1 MSKTV
6 KWYINCAIALGIMV
20 FFRFIPAP
28 EPMTQMGIT
37 VVGIFLGA
45 IYGWCTT
52 NMIWPSI
59 AALILY
65 GLTGAAPIPQT
76 FGALFSAMGVQI
88 VFWLMLCVGLLRNV
102 NLIQYMANW
111 SISRKF
117 TEGKAWLLITCIF
130 LCDIICGIALDA
142 IAVIL
147 VFWALLQTLCAEV
160 GYEKGSRTGAW
171 LMISVVV
178 ITQFGGFILPF
189 KPAVVTLFGFL
200 SVGSGGVYDG
210 TFDYANWIL
219 FTTVVS
225 AIIFVVYMLFSKYVL
240 KIDLSKFAEFK
251 VESVELQPLDRRQK
265 ACLILFLILMVL
277 LLVPSFKF
285 LPQSFFLV
293 TLVNKLGTVGCAMLM
308 IGIVCLLHVNGEPL
322 LTLDDLMNKNVVWSV
337 IFMFGTALYLCTFIN
352 GKDSGVSAWLQG
364 VFNPVFGSMSPFVF
378 VAYYLIVGIITNF
391 INNAV
396 VGALM
401 VPISY
406 GFCTAM
412 GLNPVA
418 LCCCIILFVD
428 FGILLPSSSPSGSML
443 HNSKGWI
450 PKKDLYPVG
459 LFAVVIFVVVSLFI
473 GWPLANMLFPFAG

>member
-1 MSKTV
+1 
-6 KWYINCAIALGIMV
+6 
-20 FFRFIPAP
+20 
-28 EPMTQMGIT
+28 MTQMGIT

-65 GLTGAAPIPQT
+65 GLTGAAPVSQT

-88 VFWLMLCVGLLRNV
+88 VFWLMLCVGLLKNV

-117 TEGKAWLLITCIF
+117 TEGKAWLFITCIF
-130 LCDIICGIALDA
+130 LCDILCGIALDA

-147 VFWALLQTLCAEV
+147 VFWALLQTLCSEV
-160 GYEKGSRTGAW
+160 GYEKGSRTAAW
-171 LMISVVV
+171 LMVSVVV

-210 TFDYANWIL
+210 TFDYAKWIL
-219 FTTVVS
+219 FTSVIS
-225 AIIFVVYMLFSKYVL
+225 ALIFIIYMLFSRYVL

-251 VESVELQPLDRRQK
+251 VESVQLDPLNKRQK
-265 ACLILFLILMVL
+265 ACLVIFLVLMVL

-285 LPQSFFLV
+285 LPASFFLV
-293 TLVNKLGTVGCAMLM
+293 AWVNKLGTVGCAMLM
-308 IGIVCLLHVNGEPL
+308 IGLVCLIRIDGEPL
-322 LTLDDLMNKNVVWSV
+322 LTIDDLMAKNVVWSV

-352 GKDSGVSAWLQG
+352 SKDAGVSAWLQQ
-364 VFNPVFGSMSPFVF
+364 VFNPVFSHMSPFMF
-378 VAYYLIVGIITNF
+378 VACYLILGICITNL

-396 VGALM
+396 VGALL

-406 GFCTAM
+406 GFCVAM
-412 GLNPVA
+412 NVNPLA

-428 FGILLPSSSPSGSML
+428 FGILLPSSSPSGSLL
-443 HNSKGWI
+443 HNAGGWI
-450 PKKDLYPVG
+450 SKKEIYG
-459 LFAVVIFVVVSLFI
+459 FGSFAVVCFVVISLFI
-473 GWPLANMLFPFAG
+473 GWPLANALFPYAF